1 MANAGFIHFPVD
13 HSKSNGCGGSETIGV
28 PLNFLAPFD
37 LYDAMAE
44 HKSKKCR
51 TGEMPAKTI

>member
-51 TGEMPAKTI
+51 TGGTPV